1 MSMSVTLRTED
12 VNTIVLTPSEVL
24 LAAVLK
30 ATILILMVTCVM
42 VRMLSVI
49 VLQIVKLF
57 SRH

>member
-30 ATILILMVTCVM
+30 AMILILMVTCVM